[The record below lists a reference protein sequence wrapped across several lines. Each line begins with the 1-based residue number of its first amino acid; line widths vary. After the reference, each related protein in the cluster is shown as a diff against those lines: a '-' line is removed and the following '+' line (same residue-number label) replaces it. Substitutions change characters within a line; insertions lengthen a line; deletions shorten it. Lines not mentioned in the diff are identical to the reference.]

1 VPTTTLS
8 QVPPTSAS
16 FAVVIPTRS
25 RPERLGRCLD
35 SIAAA
40 RGEADFP
47 VYVCDSSPTEELR
60 AAVRAVCER
69 HPFTRLSTHD
79 GRNASAARNACARAA
94 SEPLLISVDDDLEI
108 EAGAFEHLS
117 RRYAEEDGRRVVTGS
132 VYFDGQWSRPVK
144 ERSIGY
150 GRPVRAG
157 EEPDFITAA
166 FFLYP
171 RSFALTWPWNE
182 RIDRE
187 EDIFMGAVWRRHG
200 VSMCFAEEARAV
212 HEELPMSSDP
222 GRLVE
227 MARHQRSHVYCL
239 LFDAL
244 VANPSARRAL
254 AYETLGFAAGAKLY
268 LRRPRTAL
276 AFLGAWAMG
285 HLQLLRDLSFLRR
298 LTRTEPE
305 PDAV

>member
-1 VPTTTLS
+1 MS
-8 QVPPTSAS
+8 QVPLNSAT

-25 RPERLGRCLD
+25 RPERLARCLD

-40 RGEADFP
+40 RGSQDFP
-47 VYVCDSSPTEELR
+47 VYVCDSSPTDELR
-60 AAVRAVCER
+60 SAVRAVCER
-69 HPFTRLSTHD
+69 YPWARFSTHD

-94 SEPLLISVDDDLEI
+94 FEPLLISVDDDLEI
-108 EAGAFEHLS
+108 ERGALEHLS
-117 RRYAEEDGRRVVTGS
+117 RRYAEEEGNRVVSGS
-132 VYFDGQWSRPVK
+132 VFSDGQWSRPVK

-150 GRPVRAG
+150 GRPAREG
-157 EEPDFITAA
+157 EDPDFITAA

-171 RSFALTWPWNE
+171 RSFALAWPWNE

-187 EDIFMGAVWRRHG
+187 EDIFMGAVWRSHG
-200 VSMCFAEEARAV
+200 VRMCFAEEARAV
-212 HEELPMSSDP
+212 HEELPLSSDP

-227 MARHQRSHVYCL
+227 MAKHQRSHIYCL

-244 VANPSARRAL
+244 LANPNARRAL

-268 LRRPRTAL
+268 LRRPKLAL
-276 AFLGAWAMG
+276 TFLGGWFMG
-285 HLQLLRDLSFLRR
+285 HVQLVRDLPFLRR
-298 LTRTEPE
+298 LVRTELG